1 MDQKTKPSFSVNMQ
15 AGPRTSRY
23 GRQLPH
29 YKGTIS
35 APDSVIPQDIVLW
48 SGEYQ
53 GQGGVVLT
61 YFNGI
66 VEPVSR
72 SANAMTQIRARA
84 AASEK
89 AAPIA
94 IGGKDGLKPIIV
106 EDGRVVL
113 FEAQHK
119 DGTNIAANGKRRADV
134 YGYWNNGGQLVQI
147 GAYVNAQEN
156 RLASLVGK
164 TQFPLSKEQLETTGG
179 EMSQDDIE
187 IMNRMADDVFAPE
200 AHGLDAEADKKA
212 GKRSG
217 RSGR

>member
-15 AGPRTSRY
+15 GGPRESRY
-23 GRQLPH
+23 GKQLPH

-35 APDSVIPQDIVLW
+35 APESNIAQDIALW
-48 SGEYQ
+48 SGEYANKD
-53 GQGGVVLT
+53 GVALT

-72 SANAMTQIRARA
+72 SADAMSQVRARA

-89 AAPIA
+89 AAAIA
-94 IGGKDGLKPIIV
+94 IGGKDGKEPIVV

-119 DGTNIAANGKRRADV
+119 DGTNIASNGKRRADV

-147 GAYVNAQEN
+147 GAYINKQEG

-179 EMSQDDIE
+179 EMSQAE
-187 IMNRMADDVFAPE
+187 IDSMSAMVNERDQQPE
-200 AHGLDAEADKKA
+200 DALGFDQRPSRRR
-212 GKRSG
+212 GG
-217 RSGR
+217 R